1 VSIVIDIAA
10 QFTGKRAFAQAEN
23 AADKLGR
30 TVKTALIGVG
40 VTAFAKSAIS
50 AFAAQEKQLNLFKNS
65 LRTIGF
71 EFATSDSLAFL
82 NSLKLQ
88 FGVVDDQ
95 LIPAYQQLLTTTRS
109 LGAAQNLTNVA
120 LDIAARQNISVTA
133 AADALSKAYLGNT
146 KSIGTLDLGISKATL
161 ASGNFAAIL
170 KEITNV
176 TKGSAAA
183 AADTFAGKLAKIKVA
198 ADSAKVSIGAG
209 LVEALMQIS
218 KSTDIDQLQGKI
230 INFGNS
236 AAETL
241 GNVGKAISDN
251 IVLLKSFAIV
261 LAAAFTVNKI
271 ATFIA
276 SVQAIVKVI
285 KQLRNALL
293 ASAVARNFLFNPIG
307 AAALTAGMF
316 AAIGLVTKGV
326 EALSDSTTRATENLL
341 NLFGASKALGVGG
354 DQGGAAKYAEGAAAR
369 AAADAKAAAAA
380 QLKATQAQTKA
391 LKDQAKLKKAQ
402 TLFDLD
408 QIQILAALQGQVTE
422 DEKLRLSLQLAL
434 IQGNASEAERL
445 AAQLAISQLQTT
457 NLALAIAK
465 LPSALNPFRD
475 YPVDVLEAIN
485 DINGI
490 QKALDGLKAPKL
502 SVIVDTI
509 YTSST
514 LGGVSAA
521 TATASAATAP
531 ITSGLAGLGLG
542 GDQGAAARALEQR
555 RNDLTNLER
564 SLGRGGDQGGAAR
577 TNVNVTV
584 QGSVIS
590 NKDLADTIRMQLV
603 DSSASGSFSSIG
615 RVRDYQ

>member
-10 QFTGKRAFAQAEN
+10 QFTGKKAFTQAEN

-30 TVKTALIGVG
+30 TVKHALIGVG

-82 NSLKLQ
+82 NTLKLQ
-88 FGVVDDQ
+88 FGVVDEQ

-109 LGAAQNLTNVA
+109 LAASQNLTNVA
-120 LDIAARQNISVTA
+120 LDIAARQNISVTE

-146 KSIGTLDLGISKATL
+146 KSVGALGLGISKATL
-161 ASGNFAAIL
+161 ASGDFAAIL
-170 KEITNV
+170 KEITNI
-176 TKGSAAA
+176 TKGSAAT
-183 AADTFAGKLAKIKVA
+183 AADTFSGKLSRIKVA
-198 ADSAKVSIGAG
+198 ADSAKESIGAG

-251 IVLLKSFAIV
+251 IVLIKSFAIV

-276 SVQAIVKVI
+276 SLQAIVKVV

-293 ASAVARNFLFNPIG
+293 ASAVARNFLFNPLG
-307 AAALTAGMF
+307 AAVATAAMF

-380 QLKATQAQTKA
+380 QLKATKAQTKA
-391 LKDQAKLKKAQ
+391 LQDQAKLNKAK
-402 TLFDLD
+402 TLFDID
-408 QIQILAALQGQVTE
+408 QIQILAALQGKVTE
-422 DEKLRLSLQLAL
+422 EEKLRLSLQMAL
-434 IQGNASEAERL
+434 LQGNAAEAERL
-445 AAQLAISQLQTT
+445 SKELAASQLLTT
-457 NLALAIAK
+457 NLAYAIAN
-465 LPSALNPFRD
+465 LPAALNPFAD
-475 YPVDVLEAIN
+475 WGSEIDDLLAQLMAMYDLIN
-485 DINGI
+485 
-490 QKALDGLKAPKL
+490 KL
-502 SVIVDTI
+502 SKPIIPPIIAPSNVLSAGQQVPFQFGLDPSQIGAGGTI
-509 YTSST
+509 I
-514 LGGVSAA
+514 GSAA
-521 TATASAATAP
+521 TFNP
-531 ITSGLAGLGLG
+531 LPTSFGLAQNSQDFAQLSSDVASMFTGFG
-542 GDQGAAARALEQR
+542 Q
-555 RNDLTNLER
+555 T
-564 SLGRGGDQGGAAR
+564 S
-577 TNVNVTV
+577 TNVNYVYNINGATT
-584 QGSVIS
+584 GLLNELRNGLI
-590 NKDLADTIRMQLV
+590 
-603 DSSASGSFSSIG
+603 DSSASGSFATINSPAG
-615 RVRDYQ
+615 